1 MSDIFARNGA
11 MTWCLAVTKESTELG
26 SDCFSQLQTQNPF
39 VGFAMITQH
48 SNGFAKQN
56 LLLSLLVSQ

>member
-1 MSDIFARNGA
+1 MSDLLREGSDDL
-11 MTWCLAVTKESTELG
+11 CLAVTKQSTELG
-26 SDCFSQLQTQNPF
+26 SDCFSQPQTQNPF